1 MPRRGVRRSPR
12 SATFRHVS
20 EDESAIEDAK
30 RVLRRELRTRRAER
44 GAAWSAADGPA
55 IAARLQE
62 LVIAHGAR
70 TISAYLST
78 PDEPDTR
85 AFLAWAGEQGIRVL
99 LPVIREDGLLDW
111 AEHDGTE
118 TIEATLGM
126 PEPTADALPPTAL
139 DDVDLMLIPATAVGR
154 DGSRLGGGRGFFDK
168 TIAAMADC
176 PPVYAVVHDEE
187 LFDSVPHAGYDQPVD
202 GVVTPSGITRL
213 TTRS

>member
-1 MPRRGVRRSPR
+1 MSD
-12 SATFRHVS
+12 
-20 EDESAIEDAK
+20 DETAIEDAK
-30 RVLRRELRTRRAER
+30 RLLRRQLRTQRAER
-44 GAAWSAADGPA
+44 GPGWAAERAPALAANM
-55 IAARLQE
+55 QE
-62 LVIAHGAR
+62 LVVAHGAR
-70 TISAYLST
+70 TISAYLSM

-85 AFLAWAGEQGIRVL
+85 RFLTWAGEQGIRVL

-118 TIEATLGM
+118 TIEASLGM

-168 TIAAMADC
+168 TVAAMAEC

-187 LFDSVPHAGYDQPVD
+187 LFESVPHADYDQPVD
-202 GVVTPSGITRL
+202 GVVTPSGITR
-213 TTRS
+213 TIRS

>member
-1 MPRRGVRRSPR
+1 M
-12 SATFRHVS
+12 TD
-20 EDESAIEDAK
+20 DEAAIEDAK
-30 RVLRRELRTRRAER
+30 RELRRRLRTERAER
-44 GAAWSAADGPA
+44 GPEWSAERAPA
-55 IAARLQE
+55 LAERLQE
-62 LVIAHGAR
+62 LTTSLGAR

-85 AFLAWAGEQGIRVL
+85 AFLIWAAEHGIRVL
-99 LPVIREDGLLDW
+99 LPVIRPDGLLDW

-126 PEPTADALPPTAL
+126 PEPTSDALPPTAL

-168 TIAAMADC
+168 TIAAMAEC

-187 LFDSVPHAGYDQPVD
+187 LLDSVPHAGYDQPVD
-202 GVVTPSGITRL
+202 GVVTPSGIIRL
-213 TTRS
+213 APRS

>member
-1 MPRRGVRRSPR
+1 MSD
-12 SATFRHVS
+12 
-20 EDESAIEDAK
+20 DETTIEDAK
-30 RVLRRELRTRRAER
+30 RQLRRELRGARASR
-44 GAAWSAADGPA
+44 GASFASERAAGV
-55 IAARLQE
+55 AASLQE
-62 LVIAHGAR
+62 LVISLGAR

-85 AFLAWAGEQGIRVL
+85 RFLAWAGEQRIRVL

-118 TIEATLGM
+118 TVESTLGM

-139 DDVDLMLIPATAVGR
+139 DEVDLMLIPATAIGR

-176 PPVYAVVHDEE
+176 PAVYAVVHDEE
-187 LFDSVPHAGYDQPVD
+187 LFDSVPHADYDQPVD
-202 GVVTPSGITRL
+202 GVVTQSGVIRIITR
-213 TTRS
+213 S

>member
-1 MPRRGVRRSPR
+1 MSD
-12 SATFRHVS
+12 
-20 EDESAIEDAK
+20 DEAAIEQAK
-30 RVLRRELRTRRAER
+30 RELRRRLRTERAER
-44 GAAWSAADGPA
+44 GPEWAAAHGSEL
-55 IAARLQE
+55 AARLQE
-62 LVIAHGAR
+62 LVVSLGAR

-85 AFLAWAGEQGIRVL
+85 AFLTWAAGQGIRVL
-99 LPVIREDGLLDW
+99 LPVIRPDGLLDW

-126 PEPTADALPPTAL
+126 PEPAGEVLPPTAL
-139 DDVDLMLIPATAVGR
+139 DDVDLMLIPATAIGR

-168 TIAAMADC
+168 TVAAMAEC

-187 LFDSVPHAGYDQPVD
+187 LFETVPHAAYDQPVD

-213 TTRS
+213 SPRS

>member
-1 MPRRGVRRSPR
+1 M
-12 SATFRHVS
+12 T
-20 EDESAIEDAK
+20 EDETAIEDAK
-30 RVLRRELRTRRAER
+30 RALRRELRTLRAER
-44 GAAWSAADGPA
+44 GAAWAEAQAPA
-55 IAARLQE
+55 IAAHLQE

-85 AFLAWAGEQGIRVL
+85 RFLAWASAQGIRVL

-126 PEPTADALPPTAL
+126 PEPASDALPPTAL
-139 DDVDLMLIPATAVGR
+139 DDVDLMVIPATAVGR

-168 TIAAMADC
+168 TMAAMADC
-176 PPVYAVVHDEE
+176 PPVYAVVHDDEF
-187 LFDSVPHAGYDQPVD
+187 FDSVPSAGYDQPVD

-213 TTRS
+213 TPRS

>member
-1 MPRRGVRRSPR
+1 MSD
-12 SATFRHVS
+12 
-20 EDESAIEDAK
+20 DESTIEDAK
-30 RVLRRELRTRRAER
+30 RVLRRQLRTRRAER
-44 GAAWSAADGPA
+44 GAEWAATH
-55 IAARLQE
+55 AAAVAANLQE

-85 AFLAWAGEQGIRVL
+85 RFLTWAGEQGIRVL
-99 LPVIREDGLLDW
+99 LPIIREDGLLDW

-126 PEPTADALPPTAL
+126 PEPASDALPPTVL
-139 DDVDLMLIPATAVGR
+139 DEVDLMLIPATAVGR

-168 TIAAMADC
+168 TIAAMAEC
-176 PPVYAVVHDEE
+176 PPVYAVVHDDE